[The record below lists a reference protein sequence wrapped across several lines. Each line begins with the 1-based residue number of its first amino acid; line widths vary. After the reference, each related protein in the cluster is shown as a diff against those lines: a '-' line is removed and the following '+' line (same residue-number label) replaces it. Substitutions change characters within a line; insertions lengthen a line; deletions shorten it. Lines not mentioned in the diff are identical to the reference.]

1 MKNKFLDKVS
11 EQISDKHSRK
21 LITAELES
29 HLLDKIDYYIDIGYS
44 REEAEKRAT
53 EEMGNPDDTAVPL
66 NALHQNK
73 YRGVFTFICLVA
85 VIALF
90 MATVNASPLFCYVAE
105 YSNLTH
111 YAMFDFWSLIILTA
125 YVLMIIYSQK
135 KSHKSVAIF
144 IIISLGFQ
152 VLMSAISI
160 TLQGSFLLIIKF
172 SSIFQPAVYA
182 IMTIITKGPIAYI
195 DSLFAYENIEYSAV
209 NEWCYTAIPFI
220 IMALLLLWAIA
231 VLIKIR
237 KNEQMKGRKV
247 YLKITKVF
255 KNIFIVF
262 LSVNFLIMG
271 ICAVISRVEINS
283 KSTEILTER
292 EKIIDF
298 VMNAN
303 LKTTSNEFLDNAKA
317 NGFDFQLNFKYGKHP
332 TVDSLDK
339 EYVFRHNGNMIS
351 VNSNMYL
358 SLDYN
363 ALNTS
368 IFYDDLLLTTK
379 EVDAINNLKVGDSI
393 SKLYEKYLIYKASAI
408 SKIYYANDNLR
419 NPKYSLYPCLTFVI
433 GKKGHTYKTIDISV
447 SDGKISNICE
457 PIEHKKEYETGFN
470 FFIQS

>member
-1 MKNKFLDKVS
+1 MTNGFIEKVA

-21 LITAELES
+21 LITTELES
-29 HLLDKIDYYIDIGYS
+29 HLLDKIDYYVDIGYS
-44 REEAEKRAT
+44 KEEAEKRAT

-111 YAMFDFWSLIILTA
+111 YAMFDFWSLIILAT
-125 YVLMIIYSQK
+125 YTVMIIYSQK
-135 KSHKSVAIF
+135 KNHKSVAIF

-182 IMTIITKGPIAYI
+182 IMTTITKGPIAYI

-237 KNEQMKGRKV
+237 GNERMKGRKI

-283 KSTEILTER
+283 KSTEILAER
-292 EKIIDF
+292 EKAVKVTKKMLNEDVEVIDSF
-298 VMNAN
+298 
-303 LKTTSNEFLDNAKA
+303 
-317 NGFDFQLNFKYGKHP
+317 FQEAP
-332 TVDSLDK
+332 
-339 EYVFRHNGNMIS
+339 
-351 VNSNMYL
+351 
-358 SLDYN
+358 
-363 ALNTS
+363 
-368 IFYDDLLLTTK
+368 
-379 EVDAINNLKVGDSI
+379 VDAKPLWFLGKSLELLAGADIAYFAKGWQDARGCKIENTC
-393 SKLYEKYLIYKASAI
+393 AI
-408 SKIYYANDNLR
+408 EYGI
-419 NPKYSLYPCLTFVI
+419 PVI
-433 GKKGHTYKTIDISV
+433 EDYTA
-447 SDGKISNICE
+447 E
-457 PIEHKKEYETGFN
+457 
-470 FFIQS
+470 

>member
-1 MKNKFLDKVS
+1 MKNKFLEKVA
-11 EQISDKHSRK
+11 EQIEDERSRE

-29 HLLDKIDYYIDIGYS
+29 HLLDKIDYYVDIGYS
-44 REEAEKRAT
+44 KEEAEKRAT

-85 VIALF
+85 VTALF

-237 KNEQMKGRKV
+237 KNERIKGRKIH
-247 YLKITKVF
+247 LKITKVF

-262 LSVNFLIMG
+262 LSVNFLITG

-283 KSTEILTER
+283 KSTEILAER

-408 SKIYYANDNLR
+408 SKIYYVNDNLG
-419 NPKYSLYPCLTFVI
+419 NPKYSLYPCITFVI
-433 GKKGHTYKTIDISV
+433 DKKGQTYKTIDISV
-447 SDGKISNICE
+447 SYGKISKICE

-470 FFIQS
+470 FFIRS